1 MYTTDPIADLL
12 IRIKNGYLAR
22 QENVTIPYSKM
33 KETLARLL
41 VQLGYI
47 AEVEKESQPAALT
60 VKLKYLEGVPALS
73 GVKRLSKPGLR
84 RYAGFQDLFRMR
96 QSLGQIIVS
105 TPQGLKTHTDARK
118 MKLGGEIVCAVW

>member
-1 MYTTDPIADLL
+1 MTDPISDML

-22 QENVTIPYSKM
+22 RATVIVPYSKM

-41 VQLGYI
+41 VELGYI
-47 AEVEKESQPAALT
+47 TAVTKKSQLATLT
-60 VKLKYLEGVPALS
+60 VKLKYAEGVPALS

-84 RYAGFQDLFRMR
+84 RYAGAQDLFRMR

-105 TPQGLKTHTDARK
+105 TPKGLKTHLEARK
-118 MKLGGEIVCAVW
+118 MKLGGEILCAVW